1 MDVTVTD
8 SQRRSSSPN
17 LLELA
22 LVTETW
28 PPEVNGVAHTL
39 ARLVEG
45 MRARGHHVQLLR
57 PRRAGEVRAP
67 GADVASDA
75 EAVVLPGIPLPG
87 YEGLR
92 MGLPAARRLTRLWQ
106 ARRPD
111 AVYIATEGPL
121 GHSALRVARRLGIPV
136 ASGFHTQFDGYA
148 AYYGVGWLTPIVRA
162 LLRRFHNR
170 CAVTLAPTQALAD
183 ELAGQGFER
192 VAVMA
197 RGVDTRRFAPQWRSV
212 ALRQQWGV
220 DETAPVVLYVGR
232 LASEKNLPLAFA
244 AFRAL
249 QQRVPAARLVLVG
262 DGPARAALEREH
274 PDALFAGQQ
283 VGADLA
289 GYYASADLF
298 LFPSSSETFGNV
310 VIEALASGLP
320 VLAFDTAAAHQYV
333 ISGVH
338 GARVPFTGDTAVDA
352 AAFVAAAAALGDD
365 PPGWVEMGGHA
376 RSRARGLDWAQVVGQ
391 FEDICQQIIEETR
404 DASAA
409 MDG

>member
-1 MDVTVTD
+1 MHATVTD
-8 SQRRSSSPN
+8 SRHCPPSPN
-17 LLELA
+17 ALDLA

-45 MRARGHHVQLLR
+45 MRGRGHQVQVLR
-57 PRRAGEVRAP
+57 PRRAGEVRASAPDTGSAPEDVVFP
-67 GADVASDA
+67 GM
-75 EAVVLPGIPLPG
+75 PLPG
-87 YEGLR
+87 YQGLR
-92 MGLPAARRLTRLWQ
+92 MGLPAARRLTRLWR

-121 GHSALRVARRLGIPV
+121 GHSALRVARGLGIPV

-148 AYYGVGWLTPIVRA
+148 EYYGVGWLTPVVRA

-183 ELAGQGFER
+183 ELAGQGFQR
-192 VAVMA
+192 MAVMA
-197 RGVDTRRFAPQWRSV
+197 RGVDTRRFAPARRSSV
-212 ALRQQWGV
+212 LRQQWGV
-220 DETAPVVLYVGR
+220 DDTTPVVLYVGR
-232 LASEKNLPLAFA
+232 LAPEKNLPLAFA

-249 QQRVPAARLVLVG
+249 QQRLPAARLVLVG

-320 VLAFDTAAAHQYV
+320 VLAFDIAAAHEHV
-333 ISGVH
+333 TSGVH
-338 GARVPFTGDTAVDA
+338 GASVPFTGAAAEDA
-352 AAFVAAAAALGDD
+352 AAFVATAAALGDD
-365 PPGWVEMGGHA
+365 PQGWGEMGAHA
-376 RSRARGLDWAQVVGQ
+376 RSHARELDWAQVVRQ